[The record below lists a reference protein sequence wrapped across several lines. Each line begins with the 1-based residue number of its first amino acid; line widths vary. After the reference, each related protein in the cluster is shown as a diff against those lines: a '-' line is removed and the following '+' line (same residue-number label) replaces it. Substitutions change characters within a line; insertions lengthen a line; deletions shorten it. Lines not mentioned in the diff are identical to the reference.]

1 MKKKTKTKEV
11 KVKKVSKKIKSSKE
25 KGNSFPARFNIKDE
39 VLFCAEANVFIPA
52 IVHGVK
58 FENNLVYYTLHV
70 MASNGDYYLNDVRS
84 TRVANLKM
92 EF

>member
-11 KVKKVSKKIKSSKE
+11 KVKKVSKKVKSSKE
-25 KGNSFPARFNIKDE
+25 KGNSFSARFNIKDE

-58 FENNLVYYTLHV
+58 FADGMVYYTLHV
-70 MASNGDYYLNDVRS
+70 FASNGDYWLNEVRS
-84 TRVANLKM
+84 TRIANLKM